1 MEWQWKQ
8 LDEAAELAQHLLAAA
23 GDQKVWCFEGSMG
36 AGKTT
41 LIAALCK
48 ALGVANGI
56 SSPSY
61 GLVHEYQ
68 GRGGQR
74 ICHFDFYRIK
84 SQQEAFDM
92 GAEDYFFSGDYCFIE
107 WPERIAD
114 LLPDQVFRLKIDIFE
129 QSTRIIRIL
138 P

>member
-1 MEWQWKQ
+1 
-8 LDEAAELAQHLLAAA
+8 
-23 GDQKVWCFEGSMG
+23 MG

-56 SSPSY
+56 SSPTY

-74 ICHFDFYRIK
+74 ICHFDFYRIQ

>member
-1 MEWQWKQ
+1 MEWQWKG
-8 LDEAAELAQHLLAAA
+8 LDEAADLAKQLLAAA
-23 GDQKVWCFEGSMG
+23 GERKVWCFEGSMG

-41 LIAALCK
+41 LISALCK
-48 ALGVANGI
+48 ALGATDAI
-56 SSPSY
+56 SSPTY
-61 GLVHEYQ
+61 GLVHEYI

-74 ICHFDFYRIK
+74 ICHFDFYRIH

-92 GAEDYFFSGDYCFIE
+92 GAEDYFYSGDYCFIE
-107 WPERIAD
+107 WPERIPD
-114 LLPDQVFRLKIDIFE
+114 LLPDQVFSLKIDIFE

>member
-1 MEWQWKQ
+1 MEWHWTKLEEAEVIAKQ
-8 LDEAAELAQHLLAAA
+8 LVAVA
-23 GDQKVWCFEGSMG
+23 GDCKVWCFEGQMG

-48 ALGVANGI
+48 CLGVTEAT
-56 SSPSY
+56 SSPTY
-61 GLVHEYQ
+61 GLVNEYM
-68 GRGGQR
+68 GHNGQR
-74 ICHFDFYRIK
+74 ICHFDFYRIQ
-84 SQQEAFDM
+84 SLEEAFEM
-92 GAEDYFFSGDYCFIE
+92 GAEDYFYSGNYCFIE

-114 LLPDQVFRLKIDIFE
+114 LLPNQVFRLKIDIFE

>member
-8 LDEAAELAQHLLAAA
+8 LEDAAQIAQELLEAA
-23 GDQKVWCFEGSMG
+23 GDLKVWSFQGSMG

-48 ALGVANGI
+48 AMGVTDAI
-56 SSPSY
+56 SSPTY
-61 GLVHEYQ
+61 GLVHEYRS
-68 GRGGQR
+68 RGAQR
-74 ICHFDFYRIK
+74 IYHFDFYRIQ
-84 SQQEAFDM
+84 SLQEAFEM
-92 GAEDYFFSGDYCFIE
+92 GAEDYFFSGNYCFIE

-114 LLPDQVFRLKIDIFE
+114 LLPDQVFRLRIDIFE